1 MKILLAAMPDSCDI
15 FDRVAKLPNLGIV
28 SMAGNL
34 PGHTV
39 QVIDLVLARPHVR
52 RALLAALRTHQPQ
65 LVGLSAM
72 TFQWDTL
79 LRAARL
85 VRDVDPAV
93 RIVVGGY
100 HASLMAEHVTDCTA
114 QPPFDFVVRGEGE
127 LTLRALADAL
137 DAGPGAVDLASIPGL
152 SYRTDAGWV
161 HNSERPLADL
171 AALGLPDRGAR
182 LASRFYFLGVP
193 FDVVETSRGCPAACK
208 FCSITRMYG
217 RTFRPFPIAR
227 VVADLRQVR
236 ARGAHAV
243 FFVDDNITCD
253 TAHFRRLCQAI
264 VDEGLVNMQ
273 YMVQV
278 TAAGIA
284 NNPDLAP
291 AMAAANFRYAFVGF
305 ESMRTTGLQ
314 QMQKP
319 TSPEINRRAARL
331 LRQHGIALI
340 GGLIAGYP
348 DDTRETLREDFRL
361 FRELRADMLYGQY
374 LTPYPKTVL
383 RDELLAADLITNID
397 DFRTY
402 DGFNCN
408 VRTRHLTRDAL
419 HRAFKW
425 EAMKFA
431 LQPSHLLRN
440 RVLHR
445 HAGALIKSLG
455 YTLLSDAF
463 NVITAR
469 GLRRSFD
476 L

>member
-1 MKILLAAMPDSCDI
+1 MRILLAAMPDSCDI
-15 FDRVAKLPNLGIV
+15 VDPVAKVPNLGIA
-28 SMAGNL
+28 SIAGNL
-34 PGHTV
+34 PGHAV
-39 QVIDLVLARPHVR
+39 KVIDLVLERPRVR
-52 RALLAALRTHQPQ
+52 QALLAALHTHRPQ

-85 VRDVDPAV
+85 IRDLDPTI
-93 RIVVGGY
+93 RIAVGGY
-100 HASLMAEHVTDCTA
+100 HASLMAEPATA
-114 QPPFDFVVRGEGE
+114 PAAGPPFDFVVRGEGE

-137 DAGPGAVDLASIPGL
+137 DAGPEGADLASILGL
-152 SYRTDAGWV
+152 SYRTQDRWV
-161 HNSERPLADL
+161 HNPDRPLADL
-171 AALGLPDRGAR
+171 AGLALPDRAAR
-182 LASRFYFLGVP
+182 LADGFAFLGVP

-208 FCSITRMYG
+208 FCSITHMYG

-227 VVADLRQVR
+227 VVADLKQVR
-236 ARGAHAV
+236 ARGVRAV

-253 TAHFRRLCQAI
+253 VDHFRRLCRTI
-264 VDEGLVNMQ
+264 VDEGLVDMQ
-273 YMVQV
+273 YVVQV

-284 NNPDLAP
+284 QNPDLAD

-305 ESMRTTGLQ
+305 ESMRTTGLR

-331 LRQHGIALI
+331 LRDRDIALI

-348 DDTRETLREDFRL
+348 DDTRDTLREDFRL
-361 FRELRADMLYGQY
+361 FRELHADMLYAQY
-374 LTPYPKTVL
+374 LTPYPRTVL
-383 RDELLAADLITNID
+383 RDELLAADLITNVD

-402 DGFNCN
+402 NGFNCN
-408 VRTRHLTRDAL
+408 VRTHHLTRDAL

-425 EAMKFA
+425 EALKFS
-431 LQPSHLLRN
+431 LRPWHLFGN
-440 RVLHR
+440 RLLHR
-445 HAGALIKSLG
+445 HAGELLKSVG
-455 YTLLSDAF
+455 YTFLSDVF

-469 GLRRSFD
+469 GVRRSFD